1 MHTHTVS
8 SPLDVRGAGT
18 FIGSLLSVTANPF
31 SHRFFGQQVTE
42 LPPII
47 AWLLLCHKYNSEGLP
62 FLGPYR
68 AAMAAQ
74 PLYCELLRK
83 RERDSSHFCSDRES

>member
-1 MHTHTVS
+1 MAVKFSLITCIWMHTHTVS

-62 FLGPYR
+62 FLGPS
-68 AAMAAQ
+68 
-74 PLYCELLRK
+74 LL
-83 RERDSSHFCSDRES
+83 SSNGLTTSLL